1 MQTIRKILNSLKWLI
16 PVLLLGLLLAYTA
29 DKVLSDVKALSFVRE
44 ISGIIKQHWTIVLGV
59 LIGSGIVSFFLY
71 KKKWQKIAVAV
82 LGIAV
87 GISMVWHHLSGG
99 AAVVVHSQ
107 RVDDKVILS
116 WEKDAASTDDTYY
129 VIEKGDSAYGLQP
142 AGVTQDPMWIGT
154 ELENKPYYF
163 KVTQY
168 RQETQEKASD
178 ILTVPYESDA
188 DSDGLVDA
196 QEAQHKTD
204 SHNTDTDGDKL
215 TDYEEV
221 FVHKSDPLKPDTDED
236 SLTDY
241 EELIA
246 GLDPTKKDTD
256 GDGTSDDMSDKDQDG
271 LSIQDELTLSDPL
284 LFDTDMDGLSDADEK
299 RYDTDPRNVDT
310 DEDKVI
316 DGDEIK
322 NGTNPKEIDSNR
334 NGVIDGDELVEIQV
348 TYDGALSDD
357 LTKPTIQ
364 YEVAA
369 KSQSSFSLVPVETD
383 QVFDVSVLKGFES
396 RPFAFNSDEPIVR
409 EATMTV
415 ALDDKVIADD
425 KLPALYRVDIQAKIL
440 VYVSGQE
447 YQKEGRR
454 IVAQIDQTGTYVVL
468 NQKAFEESYV
478 EKTEKVAVPV
488 ALTLDVSNSM
498 ASNDKDLQRAKVAR
512 GFIDDLKVYQSP
524 AAVIQFDSK
533 AELLNDLTTDWDVIE
548 NSLDKI
554 HNQGGGTSGRSGIR
568 QAIDTLMKD
577 SKYRD
582 VPKMIVFMTDGED
595 SDGSS
600 EADYAQL
607 IKEAKE
613 NNIKIYTIGLGTVD
627 KDILYQLAH
636 ATGGNYF
643 HLSDIETIE
652 FAFDSIRVQTHKKQ
666 PDNVIRDGYDNTK
679 SSSPVTDRDLAYFA
693 DAVYSSKFIEY
704 VSRIADP
711 QVRER
716 LEKWHEDESVQ
727 KIIGAETGFA
737 YGVFK
742 HKITGDVVIAF
753 RGSDDL
759 SDYKNH
765 GSYAVDRLIGKFSDD
780 DYVGKLKA
788 SVHPQDADA
797 VELIGK
803 LYQSGT
809 ITRKDIVYI
818 TGHSLG
824 GRLTLIVNDVL
835 HKTGVSV
842 EKSRTYNGLGVEND
856 STEVM
861 YPHAYSGQNLNY
873 FVPGEVLN
881 LLDFDAKDKQIEVK
895 VESSTLEKVAKVV
908 SMISRNKVDDLAYLG
923 YKAIDLHKMYHF
935 LGNEQ
940 VADQ

>member
-1 MQTIRKILNSLKWLI
+1 MQRIRKILNSLKWLI
-16 PVLLLGLLLAYTA
+16 PVLLLGLLLAYAA

-44 ISGIIKQHWTIVLGV
+44 ISGIIKHHWTIVLGV

-82 LGIAV
+82 LEIAV

-99 AAVVVHSQ
+99 TAVVVHSQ
-107 RVDDKVILS
+107 RVEDKVILS

-168 RQETQEKASD
+168 RQETQERASD

-271 LSIQDELTLSDPL
+271 LSIQEELTFSDPL
-284 LFDTDMDGLSDADEK
+284 LFDTDMDGLSDVDEK

-310 DEDKVI
+310 DEDKVF

-348 TYDGALSDD
+348 TYEGTLSDD

-425 KLPALYRVDIQAKIL
+425 KLPALYRVDVQAKIL

-468 NQKAFEESYV
+468 NQKVFEESYV
-478 EKTEKVAVPV
+478 EKTETVAVPV

-548 NSLDKI
+548 NSLDQI

-568 QAIDTLMKD
+568 QAIDTLIKD
-577 SKYRD
+577 AKYKD
-582 VPKMIVFMTDGED
+582 TAKMIVFMTDGQD

-613 NNIKIYTIGLGTVD
+613 NHIKIYTIGLGSVD
-627 KDILYQLAH
+627 KSRLGKLANE
-636 ATGGNYF
+636 TGGNYF

-652 FAFDSIRVQTHKKQ
+652 FAFDSIRVQTHKQQ
-666 PDNVIRDGYDNTK
+666 PNDIIKDSYDDTK
-679 SSSPVTDRDLAYFA
+679 TASAVTDRELASLA
-693 DAVYSSKFIEY
+693 NAAYSDSEEDIGSWKMVKIDRSF
-704 VSRIADP
+704 VSDIADD
-711 QVRER
+711 VDGFGYKVF
-716 LEKWHEDESVQ
+716 EKED
-727 KIIGAETGFA
+727 
-737 YGVFK
+737 
-742 HKITGDVVIAF
+742 DVVIAY
-753 RGSDDL
+753 RGTDMSKKAKVESAKDL
-759 SDYKNH
+759 ITHLNH
-765 GSYAVDRLIGKFSDD
+765 LT
-780 DYVGKLKA
+780 KLLV
-788 SVHPQDADA
+788 VHPQDSNARGL
-797 VELIGK
+797 VNELMQKKI
-803 LYQSGT
+803 LDR
-809 ITRKDIVYI
+809 RKNIYV

-824 GRLTLIVNDVL
+824 GRLTLVANDTL
-835 HKTGVSV
+835 R
-842 EKSRTYNGLGVEND
+842 KSHVMTTTRTFNPLGVKLH
-856 STEVM
+856 SQIAL
-861 YPHAYSGQNLNY
+861 YHLAYDGNNMNY
-873 FVPGEVLN
+873 YIPGEFLDK
-881 LLDFDAKDKQIEVK
+881 LLLGAIENTKEVQIKDTMDQ
-895 VESSTLEKVAKVV
+895 
-908 SMISRNKVDDLAYLG
+908 SMFQ
-923 YKAIDLHKMYHF
+923 LHSMYHF
-935 LGNEQ
+935 LENEM
-940 VADQ
+940 VSDK